1 MPRLIVY
8 TVSKRD
14 LRMREET
21 VEMGGGG
28 GGVLFDGKKKKIK
41 QCHTT
46 LLQILCLHTTS
57 AYVHKV
63 GGRWVGT
70 YIGCK

>member
-21 VEMGGGG
+21 VEWEVGAGEFF
-28 GGVLFDGKKKKIK
+28 LKEKKKIK

-57 AYVHKV
+57 AYVH
-63 GGRWVGT
+63 RM
-70 YIGCK
+70 

>member
-1 MPRLIVY
+1 MPQLIVY

-28 GGVLFDGKKKKIK
+28 GELFLMEKKKIK

-46 LLQILCLHTTS
+46 LLQILFTHDQRICT
-57 AYVHKV
+57 
-63 GGRWVGT
+63 
-70 YIGCK
+70 